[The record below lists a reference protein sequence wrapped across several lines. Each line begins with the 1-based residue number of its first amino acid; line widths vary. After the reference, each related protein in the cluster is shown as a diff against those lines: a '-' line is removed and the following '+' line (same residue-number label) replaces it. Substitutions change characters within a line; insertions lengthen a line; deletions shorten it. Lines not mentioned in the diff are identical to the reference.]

1 VVASDVSANRLYI
14 RDGDNGFLV
23 GTLGQW
29 EEKLTKLIESPELRK
44 SVGAKA
50 RESAE
55 KEFSLGAAL
64 PRYLALF
71 EKLAAGTKS

>member
-1 VVASDVSANRLYI
+1 M
-14 RDGDNGFLV
+14 

-44 SVGAKA
+44 TVGAKA

-71 EKLAAGTKS
+71 EKLRK

>member
-1 VVASDVSANRLYI
+1 VASDVNANRLYI
-14 RDGDNGFLV
+14 RDGENGYLV

-29 EEKLTKLIESPELRK
+29 EEKLTKLIESVELRK

-55 KEFSLGAAL
+55 KEFSLSAAL
-64 PRYLALF
+64 PRYLSLF
-71 EKLAAGTKS
+71 EKLTK